1 MKQLMTLFC
10 LLVFMMCKGQN
21 RYLKEV
27 ELTENHFALESQVIG
42 LRAGFLKNM
51 DTAAIGANVTG
62 FISLFRT
69 WTNLR
74 HINSTLIWEPK
85 SVFASENGLWGS
97 THGPWYTKDSTGKL
111 VNPGYFFTIWRRKNT
126 NEPYK
131 FSLDMGIQLLP
142 TASIEKAT
150 SLPLHAVSFQS
161 NQSTSTSI
169 KEPKDFF
176 TISSSKSLT
185 EALEKFTSVE
195 TALLVSGSGRILKSD
210 IGKVAMFQKAF
221 HFTQVKHF
229 DLEKGKAFY
238 EYGTI
243 WFEMEPGKEKTG
255 QYVHVWVNNN
265 GKPVLLTALYKWD

>member
-1 MKQLMTLFC
+1 
-10 LLVFMMCKGQN
+10 
-21 RYLKEV
+21 
-27 ELTENHFALESQVIG
+27 
-42 LRAGFLKNM
+42 M

-74 HINSTLIWEPK
+74 QINSTLIWEPK

-126 NEPYK
+126 NEVYK
-131 FSLDMGIQLLP
+131 FSLDMGIQLSG
-142 TASIEKAT
+142 TASIEQAS
-150 SLPLHAVSFQS
+150 SLPLHAVSFPGKQL
-161 NQSTSTSI
+161 TSSSI

-176 TISSSKSLT
+176 TISSSKSLS
-185 EALEKFTSVE
+185 EALEKYTGNE
-195 TALLVSGSGRILKSD
+195 TALLVSGSGRILKPEV
-210 IGKVAMFQKAF
+210 GKVEQFRKAF
-221 HFTQVKHF
+221 HFSQVKSYE
-229 DLEKGKAFY
+229 LEKNKALY

-243 WFEMEPGKEKTG
+243 RFELEPGKEKNG